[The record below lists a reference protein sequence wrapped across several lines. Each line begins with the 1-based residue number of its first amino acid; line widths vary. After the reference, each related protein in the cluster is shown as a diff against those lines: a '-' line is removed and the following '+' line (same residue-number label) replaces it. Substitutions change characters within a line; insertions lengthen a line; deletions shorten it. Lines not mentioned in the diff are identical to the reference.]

1 VNWCARSFRESSG
14 EAPTESWRATLAAGD
29 KEGAWRDFI
38 ARYRRLIIAT
48 VRRTIGNDD
57 DVDDI
62 FAEVCANLSA
72 DDLARLKR
80 HSETGTARLS
90 TWLVTVVHHQTID
103 WVRQREGRHRVRTP
117 AGLSSLQNLIFK
129 YVFDER
135 RSHVEAYELIQQRGL
150 SELSFADFL
159 KEVAETYH
167 VVERAVGKAATHYL
181 PGPPVLSE
189 GAATVEDEIIAAERA
204 GQLNA
209 ALQVLPSD
217 ERLAIQLFVVDDVG
231 ADRVARIVGWP
242 NAKAVYNRVYR
253 ALQVLRKELER
264 AGVDRTDQ

>member
-1 VNWCARSFRESSG
+1 
-14 EAPTESWRATLAAGD
+14 
-29 KEGAWRDFI
+29 
-38 ARYRRLIIAT
+38 
-48 VRRTIGNDD
+48 
-57 DVDDI
+57 
-62 FAEVCANLSA
+62 
-72 DDLARLKR
+72 
-80 HSETGTARLS
+80 
-90 TWLVTVVHHQTID
+90 VHHQTID

>member
-1 VNWCARSFRESSG
+1 M
-14 EAPTESWRATLAAGD
+14 ESWRATLAAGD

-48 VRRTIGNDD
+48 IRRTIGNDD
-57 DVDDI
+57 DVEDV

-80 HSETGTARLS
+80 HSDTGTARLA

-103 WVRQREGRHRVRTP
+103 WVRQREGRRRVRIP
-117 AGLSSLQNLIFK
+117 PGLSPLQNQIFT

-135 RSHVEAYELIQQRGL
+135 RSHVEAYELIKQHGSVKL
-150 SELSFADFL
+150 DFAEYL

-167 VVERAVGKAATHYL
+167 AVERSVGKAAIHYL

-189 GAATVEDEIIAAERA
+189 EPATVEDAIIAAERA
-204 GQLNA
+204 GQLTS
-209 ALQVLPSD
+209 ALRVLPPD
-217 ERLAIQLFVVDDVG
+217 ERLAIKLFVVEDVG
-231 ADRVARIVGWP
+231 ADRVSRIVGWP
-242 NAKAVYNRVYR
+242 NAKAVYNRVHR

-264 AGVDRTDQ
+264 AGIDRSDQ